1 MRILTAIEQGD
12 VQATD
17 QQKCPRGGG
26 ARPSLATPRQQAHE
40 SNSDGFGGDRDAAA
54 YLVLAMAETEL
65 KQTTAARNSFE
76 KGCAIVER
84 KLPRLDSKDLGNYWQ
99 DGLIANLL
107 LREARTLIKE
117 TSEPVTDPAKSARP

>member
-1 MRILTAIEQGD
+1 MRLFDGKTGQSKRNRVFSD
-12 VQATD
+12 TVSR
-17 QQKCPRGGG
+17 PRV
-26 ARPSLATPRQQAHE
+26 
-40 SNSDGFGGDRDAAA
+40 GFLWFRADRNAAA

-117 TSEPVTDPAKSARP
+117 TSEPVTDPAKAPRP